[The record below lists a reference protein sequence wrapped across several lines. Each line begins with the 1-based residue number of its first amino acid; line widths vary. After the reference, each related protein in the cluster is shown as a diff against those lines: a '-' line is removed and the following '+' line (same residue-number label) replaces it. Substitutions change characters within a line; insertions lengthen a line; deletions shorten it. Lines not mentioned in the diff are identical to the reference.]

1 MFKNYLKIAWRNL
14 IRNKSFSL
22 LNILGLSIGLAVTAL
37 IVIWMNYELGF
48 DKFHTNKDR
57 LYHVYNKYPVDGEI
71 WTWNSTPKV
80 MAGAIKNDYPDVE
93 RVSRY
98 FYDTPFLFSV
108 GDKNLKP
115 TGTAVD
121 PDFLHMFDFTLLK
134 GNPDKVLEGAN
145 SVVITQTIAERL
157 FGNENPI
164 GKAVKVDN
172 SDVFNVTGILAD
184 LPANSEF
191 QFEFLVPWEY
201 LVQKGWDDKN
211 WGNNSVSTYV
221 LLKKGVDYDAFSKK
235 IKTLR
240 KNHDKESPD
249 MVTYLYPFS
258 REHLYGEFE
267 NGIEIG
273 GKIDAIKMFG
283 LIACIVLLIACI
295 NFMNLSTARSEKRAK
310 EVGVR
315 KVVGARK
322 KALIGQ
328 FIGESI
334 MLSFISAFMAL
345 SLIALVLPA
354 FGTLINLPLSLGL
367 TNPMFWGVGLVL
379 VIFTGIVAGSY
390 PAFYLSA
397 FKPSA
402 VLKGAFQK
410 VNTLITPRKVLVI
423 MQFTVAIILITAT
436 IIAKEQINNAENR
449 QLGYAKNNLIYT
461 VMEGDMH
468 KNYTPIKEALSNSG
482 LVSSISKTMSPITQN
497 WSNSW
502 NMEWIGKNP
511 EDKTLIYRFGAD
523 EAVVK
528 TIGIE
533 LVMGRDM
540 DLKKY
545 PTDSTALILNEAA
558 VSHMGFKDPIG
569 QIVKDNGI
577 DWKVIGVV
585 KDFVFQ
591 SPFQKIEPLMIQGA
605 KTWNQV
611 IHIKFKDNGN
621 MSENITMAENI
632 FKKFNPQYPFEYEF
646 IDQEYAQKFENQ
658 QRTETLASL
667 FTILTIIISCLGLFG
682 LASYM
687 AANRVKEIGVRKVL
701 GASVTNITTLL
712 SKSFLK
718 LVLIAFLI
726 AIPISWYIM
735 EDWLQ
740 DFEFR
745 IHISAWTFISAGILA
760 LGIALLTVS
769 YQAIKA
775 AIANPVKSLR
785 TE

>member
-1 MFKNYLKIAWRNL
+1 MYKNYLKIAWRNI
-14 IRNKSFSL
+14 IRNKGFSL
-22 LNILGLSIGLAVTAL
+22 LNIFGLSIGLSVTAL
-37 IVIWMNYELGF
+37 IILWMNYELGF
-48 DKFHTNKDR
+48 DTFHANKDR

-71 WTWNSTPKV
+71 WTWNSTPPV
-80 MAGAIKNDYPDVE
+80 MAGAIENDYPDVE

-108 GDKNLKP
+108 GEKNLKV

-121 PDFLHMFDFTLLK
+121 PDFLHMFSFPL
-134 GNPDKVLEGAN
+134 LEGNRENVLDGAY
-145 SVVITQTIAERL
+145 SVVITQNLAKKL
-157 FGNENPI
+157 FGDDNPI
-164 GKAVKVDN
+164 GKAVKIDN
-172 SDVFNVTGILAD
+172 SDVFTVTGILEN
-184 LPANSEF
+184 LPENTEF
-191 QFEFLVPWEY
+191 HFEFLVPWEY
-201 LVQKGWDDKN
+201 LIQKGWNDQN

-221 LLKKGVDYDAFSKK
+221 LLKEGVNYDVFSSK

-240 KNHDKESPD
+240 KNHDKDSPD
-249 MVTYLYPFS
+249 MVTFLYPFP

-267 NGIEIG
+267 NGVERG
-273 GKIDAIKMFG
+273 GQIDSIRMFG
-283 LIACIVLLIACI
+283 LIAGIVLLIACI

-322 KALIGQ
+322 NGLIGQ

-334 MLSFISAFMAL
+334 MLSFLSAILALGIVTLALPSFGQLINVQL
-345 SLIALVLPA
+345 SLSLAQPSFWIAS
-354 FGTLINLPLSLGL
+354 FC
-367 TNPMFWGVGLVL
+367 L
-379 VIFTGIVAGSY
+379 VIFTGVVAGSY

-397 FKPSA
+397 FRPVA
-402 VLKGAFQK
+402 VLKGTFQK
-410 VNTLITPRKVLVI
+410 VNALITPRKVLVV

-436 IIAKEQINNAENR
+436 IIAKAQIKNAQNR

-468 KNYTPIKEALSNSG
+468 KNYSLIKTKLLKSG
-482 LVSSISKTMSPITQN
+482 LVSSISKNMSPITQS

-502 NMEWIGKNP
+502 GMDWTGKDP
-511 EDKTLIYRFGAD
+511 TDKTLVYRFSAD
-523 EAVVK
+523 EAMVE
-528 TIGIE
+528 TMGLE

-558 VSHMGFKDPIG
+558 VAHMGFENPIG
-569 QIVKDNGI
+569 QVVKDNNV

-585 KDFVFQ
+585 KDFVFK
-591 SPFQKIEPLMIQGA
+591 SPFQKIEPLMIEGA
-605 KTWNQV
+605 SAWNQV
-611 IHIKFKDNGN
+611 IHIKFKENGD
-621 MSENITMAENI
+621 MAENI
-632 FKKFNPQYPFEYEF
+632 AMAEEVFKKFNPQYPFEYEF
-646 IDQEYAQKFENQ
+646 VDQEYSRKFENQ

-667 FTILTIIISCLGLFG
+667 FSLLTIIISCLGLFG

-687 AANRVKEIGVRKVL
+687 AANRIKEIGVRKVL
-701 GASVTNITTLL
+701 GASVPDITALL

-718 LVLIAFLI
+718 LVGIAFLI
-726 AIPISWYIM
+726 AAPISWYIM

-740 DFEFR
+740 TFEFR
-745 IHISAWTFISAGILA
+745 IHISVWTFITAGVLA
-760 LGIALLTVS
+760 MGIALLTVS

-775 AIANPVKSLR
+775 AMTNPVKSLR